1 MTDLE
6 TLIKNG
12 ESSQIE
18 FKLSL
23 PEDHLKYLKTVIAFA
38 NCKGGHL
45 IFGVDDSTHKIV
57 GMKAEKLFKTM
68 DAISQSIYDSCA
80 PAVPFDISL
89 QTVQDKTLVVV
100 QVYQGMNAPYY
111 YKPLGMQE
119 GCFVRVGA
127 TSRVADASVLQEL
140 VLEGSRSSYDQLAQG
155 GKTATAEEIDALRKN
170 LYQTALEH
178 CATEEE
184 KKAVKPVTKNVLI
197 QWGLIREENGV
208 MIPSNG
214 FDLLSS
220 NSIWSSKIQ
229 CAVFKGS
236 DRSVFIDKRVYE
248 GPVQSQIEEAYQF
261 VLRNI
266 HLGAKIKGLYRQDV
280 YEIPSDVI
288 RELIT
293 NAVVH
298 RNYLENSH
306 IQVSVFDDRL
316 EITSPGGLLK
326 GVSIEKML
334 AGFSKIR
341 NVGLAN
347 AFFYMKLIE
356 QWGTGIPRAAGAVQ
370 DCELPE
376 LEIID
381 MEDALKFTVY
391 RKNGDKTAIKSKNGD
406 KTAIKSKNGDKT
418 AIKSERKNAK
428 TLILEY
434 LRSHKDAT
442 GKEISEMLGLKASRT
457 KFYLNELEAAGQ
469 ILTSGANKNRLYM
482 LKKERSS

>member
-1 MTDLE
+1 M
-6 TLIKNG
+6 N
-12 ESSQIE
+12 
-18 FKLSL
+18 FMN
-23 PEDHLKYLKTVIAFA
+23 LKI
-38 NCKGGHL
+38 
-45 IFGVDDSTHKIV
+45 
-57 GMKAEKLFKTM
+57 
-68 DAISQSIYDSCA
+68 
-80 PAVPFDISL
+80 
-89 QTVQDKTLVVV
+89 
-100 QVYQGMNAPYY
+100 
-111 YKPLGMQE
+111 
-119 GCFVRVGA
+119 
-127 TSRVADASVLQEL
+127 
-140 VLEGSRSSYDQLAQG
+140 
-155 GKTATAEEIDALRKN
+155 
-170 LYQTALEH
+170 
-178 CATEEE
+178 
-184 KKAVKPVTKNVLI
+184 
-197 QWGLIREENGV
+197 
-208 MIPSNG
+208 
-214 FDLLSS
+214 
-220 NSIWSSKIQ
+220 IQ

-280 YEIPSDVI
+280 YEIPSYVI

-356 QWGTGIPRAAGAVQ
+356 QWGTGIPRAAGAVH

-406 KTAIKSKNGDKT
+406 KTAIKS
-418 AIKSERKNAK
+418 ERKNAK

-434 LRSHKDAT
+434 LGSHQDAT

-457 KFYLNELEAAGQ
+457 KFYLNELESEGK
-469 ILTSGANKNRLYM
+469 IVKSGANKNRLYM
-482 LKKERSS
+482 LKKGALS